1 MINVNVRFGETIA
14 RSYPEGTT
22 IGTILADREL
32 KLVLGWGDNVRAT
45 VQGVEQPNTA
55 LAPDGA
61 TVVVETRANAK
72 AELALAA

>member
-22 IGTILADREL
+22 IGGILQDREL
-32 KLVLGWGDNVRAT
+32 KAVLGWGDNVRAL
-45 VQGVEQPNTA
+45 VNGVEQPVTA

-61 TVVVETRANAK
+61 TIVVETRANAK
-72 AELALAA
+72 A